1 MRHKAGRR
9 DSGMKS
15 ARQGRLARSTIR
27 IQCKKEKK
35 ATNDTSAWRKTA
47 GRKRGDREKMKT

>member
-15 ARQGRLARSTIR
+15 ARQGRLARSTLR

-35 ATNDTSAWRKTA
+35 RRRTTQVLGEKLPAERGAIE
-47 GRKRGDREKMKT
+47 KR